1 MNDRRKAPGRKPDMP
16 RLIMRDFSNQD
27 WSAPDIKREKLNIWW
42 LLALIFEASVILWT
56 FVGFT
61 DARADDVCEI
71 ASGYAESSMLARQ
84 AGIKKETVVEV
95 ANDLV
100 INENMKSLIKVYIDS
115 SYTNPQFKTNE
126 AKNYAVAEFKK
137 IAYNQCVML
146 MADQGSVLEY

>member
-27 WSAPDIKREKLNIWW
+27 WSAPDIKREKLNKWW

-84 AGIKKETVVEV
+84 AGVKKESVVKIADE
-95 ANDLV
+95 LV
-100 INENMKSLIKVYIDS
+100 INENMKSLIKVYIDTA
-115 SYTNPQFKTNE
+115 YMNKQLETND
-126 AKNYAVAEFKK
+126 AKDYVVSEFKK
-137 IAYNQCVML
+137 IAYNQCVIL
-146 MADQGSVLEY
+146 MTDQVSVLKY